1 MDSEELE
8 ALGVD
13 ILNDL
18 LLMYLMTRNL
28 FLEIQDELFLSVE
41 MYILP

>member
-28 FLEIQDELFLSVE
+28 FLEIQDELFLSVG

>member
-1 MDSEELE
+1 MDFEELE

-28 FLEIQDELFLSVE
+28 FLENQDELFLSVG

>member
-1 MDSEELE
+1 MDFEELE
-8 ALGVD
+8 VLEVD
-13 ILNDL
+13 ILDDL

-28 FLEIQDELFLSVE
+28 FLENQDELFLSVE

>member
-1 MDSEELE
+1 MDFEELE

-18 LLMYLMTRNL
+18 LLMHLMTRNL
-28 FLEIQDELFLSVE
+28 FLGIQDELFLSVE

>member
-8 ALGVD
+8 GLGVD